1 MPPRKRA
8 VSTPRIPH
16 TDSCGAPERVES
28 FPVLDSS
35 GAPRTVRRCLECGT
49 QEIE

>member
-8 VSTPRIPH
+8 VSALKITH
-16 TDSCGAPERVES
+16 TDSCGAPDRVES

-35 GAPRTVRRCLECGT
+35 GAPQTVRRCLECGT

>member
-1 MPPRKRA
+1 MPPRKR
-8 VSTPRIPH
+8 VSAPKIPH
-16 TDSCGAPERVES
+16 TDTCAAPDRVES

-35 GAPRTVRRCLECGT
+35 GVARTVRRCLECGT